1 MFDFPWVIKIN
12 YMLTFIELGGFIF
25 PKVKFFDSTRIAE
38 LVEWSK
44 MFENVP
50 FFLEVSQDAE
60 VFRRSQKIGR
70 VNNE

>member
-50 FFLEVSQDAE
+50 FFLEVS
-60 VFRRSQKIGR
+60 
-70 VNNE
+70 